1 MVNNKI
7 VELCKTDYQKV
18 KEITSILSVNLNE
31 NIIFE
36 FNEYKQIKLTLFEWI
51 HHSSNIKNIEL
62 LWNDLQDMDIKFIE
76 TQILLLIEH
85 CLETVNIDGLNYSIN
100 RYSCLIKDKNIE
112 EINKKIKENLY
123 KIKNYKIIIKLLK
136 RDIVDTIND
145 YRTIDTILSLNEPNL
160 FEHVENIYDF
170 KNNPKVMH
178 YAVYSLYLNAYQP
191 ENYDIEQKNKY
202 KDILIYLIKNNYNK
216 KLLKG
221 DNFLDKLN
229 KEREAL
235 YESRYFQEM
244 LHENFKLKP
253 IKNDDSLIDIVIS
266 DVPYFSEFAEI
277 EKIWE
282 KELFD
287 NIIQENLDSEE
298 KGKKRL

>member
-160 FEHVENIYDF
+160 FEHVEIEVIANAEDLKKEEGIDNHSQDTNLTEELF
-170 KNNPKVMH
+170 IR
-178 YAVYSLYLNAYQP
+178 LNSYKTDLLAGLGEVDEYKRLCEKFPCLRNELQL
-191 ENYDIEQKNKY
+191 KY
-202 KDILIYLIKNNYNK
+202 NEVREANS
-216 KLLKG
+216 KLLGNIKAIESV
-221 DNFLDKLN
+221 LSKL
-229 KEREAL
+229 
-235 YESRYFQEM
+235 
-244 LHENFKLKP
+244 
-253 IKNDDSLIDIVIS
+253 V
-266 DVPYFSEFAEI
+266 
-277 EKIWE
+277 
-282 KELFD
+282 
-287 NIIQENLDSEE
+287 
-298 KGKKRL
+298 